1 MIEILLNGFKVEYIN
16 MFVNYLCKILLNW
29 VFSFINV
36 LWLIEF
42 KIIFNNL
49 KLMIYEILVN
59 DMYNEG
65 NGV

>member
-1 MIEILLNGFKVEYIN
+1 MYVI
-16 MFVNYLCKILLNW
+16 YLCKILLSW
-29 VFSFINV
+29 V
-36 LWLIEF
+36 LIEF